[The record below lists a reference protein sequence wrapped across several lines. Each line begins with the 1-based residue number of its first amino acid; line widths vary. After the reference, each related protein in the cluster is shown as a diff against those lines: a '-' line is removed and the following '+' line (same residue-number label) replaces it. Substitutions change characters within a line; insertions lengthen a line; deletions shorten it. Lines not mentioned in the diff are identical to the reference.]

1 MPYSIRTEDGIQINN
16 IPDNILQD
24 DNILKER
31 VEKARQERQPQPS
44 GVFESETQTETI
56 TQPQQPEKEYAGFFD
71 SAIGAFG
78 DTVDISKLGFK
89 AALPGTTAE
98 ESYADYEAK
107 QALKPQRTRFSYAD
121 IEDAFKT
128 GGFEGAKELLK
139 QLPGGFGEAAGMIAP
154 MLAAART
161 GAMVGSVVPGV
172 GSVLG
177 GIVGAALSSY
187 FPQFGGNISEQAQK
201 DIKEGKPVDIDT
213 ATAALYTI
221 PQVALDIIPF
231 GLGSIKRLAGMEKAL
246 PPGVLRARIAKE
258 GAIPTAVKG
267 FVTVGGQEVPAE
279 IGQEMIT
286 KIQAGND
293 FLDEESIK
301 EYKEVAALSFLT
313 GGIGVPGALQRRTD
327 AQQAIQTE
335 SDAGNIPPLMTEVPP
350 TKEEEEDS
358 RTNIVKD
365 KKEIKF
371 DKESA
376 AALETV
382 NQLASN
388 INKLDLENANIKAQ
402 GIPDWKKVQDTK
414 VNTQQINFFL
424 DKIAEQ
430 RFTTREFAEEALK
443 GQYNF
448 NPSLKGLLQIQENE
462 DGTFSVTKAIAE
474 AISDLP
480 RDEEDKKET
489 KNITKLKAKLA
500 KEPIETTWAAYTTQ
514 DTPWASLKKEDQRRF
529 TQAKKENKIT
539 TGLIEDIQSN
549 ITVSGSVQTA
559 KAELAK
565 AKEAQIKKDK
575 KEIKKANAQINAG
588 KEVTTL
594 PDTITKEDAAVLDA
608 KKKLDAEEKLL
619 KFLGKEGIQSNATQ
633 PEGTLDTQVVSS
645 ETVID
650 EEITLPGQGKRT
662 AAQKNEDQRNID
674 IFNKLEETKGNAD
687 TPYAGLNAEG
697 NINPPS
703 KSDIR
708 SSFAPILNQMEKND
722 EKQKLIQDKVTAS
735 AIYIGGNKG
744 IAQAKNSLAEYVLGD
759 NATTK
764 EKDNFINEN
773 YAIRQLYESRRE
785 VDKNYLDLKGGA
797 KKADAA
803 IRKSRNIAITP
814 KQKTLNLDVN
824 TLDSVV
830 QNDINN
836 SIISQENVKNLYG
849 KGIGV
854 NNYQGAIPTVK
865 NILKTNLVSSQFATI
880 PEKTF
885 KDVTRSIIRNNAEK
899 IDEPMVKKE
908 TDRRIKEFDK
918 NETSN
923 AIKEIK
929 NLSLD
934 FKRNDSKSNW
944 EIPEFLKTGAVF
956 GSTETVYETV
966 FLNNPV
972 VVNIDGWIRVVYQ
985 NYTYEQAA
993 DNLLTGASQYSNDR
1007 GLFPVPKKVLK
1018 ERQKLRDE
1026 FINSAIMQTYIKTYN
1041 LNPSQE
1047 IADFESSMAR
1057 GNYLAA
1063 NITSAGSISDKAA
1076 KDQRTYKATDA
1087 DRIKEQVK
1095 REAKIA
1101 KDRAEEYSIQK
1112 NIESNKYDPTESKDA
1127 NRFTEDEVKGAIG
1140 TGITDRVDVETGL
1153 LSDESPIDPYF
1164 RRTVNN
1170 QTGLMQYVF
1179 DVEVENASLEN
1190 IKETA
1195 QRKEP
1200 LTNNQTETIVDSWVT
1215 LSQANFVSNIG
1226 SGRDSAFSQDR
1237 DIVNVDYEL
1246 GAAFN
1251 NYNVMGIGSSN
1262 YIISSPDYRESRD
1275 LREGQQFHPAMS
1287 ILMGEGELQ
1296 EVWESPTIGEAIDKG
1311 ISILE
1316 RNISRTGRLLEEFSP
1331 AVFRKWINNKDIEYE
1346 ELAKIPPQTTSDS
1359 EFEEFVPEV
1368 LSVILPSGNTQV
1380 ESQVDAV
1387 PAGIG
1392 IIALSRSLENQ
1403 LQNLKA
1409 LDNVKNIKYQEIK
1422 KLGKNSG
1429 AAGMYSRMLDNLET
1443 SKAIIANQ
1451 STLSF
1456 NPRILTERFDNGL
1469 STFIHETKH
1478 AATVNGLAILPS
1490 FENLVYSL
1498 KNLGLLKSMANDQML
1513 ENILLKGGM
1522 ASEEVLKKLI
1532 NNDGVKLN
1540 SPLVAY
1546 VEFMAEGEREPL
1558 SYGDNF
1564 KLGSLDIIE
1573 DGNLTGLVIKNGIQS
1588 SKNTL
1593 RIVEELIKEGGN
1605 TVSGALRKRADA
1617 ETGAKR
1623 LKIMSSN
1630 PIDSNRFY
1638 VGKRVDNEG
1647 DSTKVY
1653 ASVSFQPIYY
1663 ADIPTT
1669 RINQLASD
1677 GFRRDLIDAYYYKT
1691 LINNMRTGKIS
1702 TSGVNSRE
1710 VLAAQLLDK
1719 DAKSENV
1726 FLMGTLSQK
1735 NVEINNQILNKAR
1748 DAAKERGLRFYG
1760 LFNIKEFY
1768 AELQTNP
1775 GFSKFL
1781 ASIESVLTKEQI
1793 EQLANPSTQ
1802 KGYEWVNREATKLF
1816 NLLQDSLLM
1825 LGKMLGINVDNTLLS
1840 DSIAA
1845 ASSLYN
1851 VGGSTQIKF
1860 KKEGFGI
1867 FRRVKTENYDITR
1880 EEEIRNA
1887 LLTNEESAEI
1897 TKIKTEEAQGE
1908 RKELPEN
1915 FNLYDNSFAAFQ
1927 EFRKQKESS
1936 NDFEIFS
1943 FGEDYTIDESFE
1955 NIAKKEIKKSRV
1967 KAQGK
1972 ETINVA
1978 TPIGNIVLKVTQ
1990 KQLKELR
1997 TARKEREKSFNAARK
2012 SSVSSEQLVINSA
2025 KKIDREDH
2033 SYFKSFKSLMKSMFN
2048 DPNKFWED
2056 IEIKYVN
2063 AKAPLRRWEANLRR
2077 SKMLKVGVEGY
2088 NDAYNQ
2094 LVLTFGKAD
2103 NLLKDYLYEPLQNYA
2118 TSLQSYIDIIGESNL
2133 SYKEEANAKAFLQE
2147 LMTAQTAQERRK
2159 VLGWKN
2165 KPLNKANIIQLPDGS
2180 LTSPADM
2187 RNDIFKIITTLDF
2200 KSMSE
2205 QERTDAIKKYRN
2217 NLITLTDNNTKF
2229 SGQPSVDALG
2239 YSPTGIKSID
2249 ITSEE
2254 YNGSVLTYAQEEA
2267 FVKQYK
2273 DLKKSNPKVHKAIK
2287 EFTTVQSVVQ
2297 KQTMKLNVMGNF
2309 TPAGALNIID
2319 LYDWNFYIP
2328 LKGAKQASEIDIDP
2342 STTLLS
2348 KELQKLE
2355 ASFTGSSTQAE
2366 NPFHQTIIDATVAS
2380 NRAGRVNFTQ
2390 AVYNAISTEVE
2401 YDKRDT
2407 IDTPKKPRLL
2417 DGEIVER
2424 FSYNERYNPNTQAEI
2439 KKLVGRKDTILHLA
2453 DNGDVIVMRIN
2464 DENMIRAIRGEFKA
2478 RSWIV
2483 DASNTFTG
2491 FMGQMHTRFNPPFAP
2506 LNVIRDAVTDF
2517 IYLSTDLGIS
2527 DGVGFANNIAQQL
2540 TKGGF
2545 QDTWKIAFMY
2555 TKGNIQGIR
2564 DLVKDEEKKGNM
2576 YPREMMEYLTNGGI
2590 ISFSQALSNEGAQR
2604 KLDKLLNQGT
2614 IFKGRKAAVEFF
2626 DGYMGAFELAT
2637 RVAAYTTFKS
2647 NYLAKNN
2654 AGPNPSP
2661 ELLKAAQSE
2670 ATVYAKRLSNFEE
2683 VGISGTTL
2691 GGYFM
2696 FFRPSAVGAARAFE
2710 TFGVMFQDINTA
2722 AQTLPDYIK
2731 KDATRYKTWADD
2743 FNKRKSAAQT
2753 ATGSLLGFGATMFAL
2768 SVLLSGDD
2776 EDRRNKTLND
2786 DLQRWSRFMRFD
2798 ISGITGNPDDV
2809 FQFPWGFGPGG
2820 IAAIGAQMAGLFTAR
2835 ENTPGSVL
2843 GNIIA
2848 IGMDSFLPL
2857 PLSRM
2862 NPLDEPLPFAL
2873 DTISPSAIR
2882 PLIEFTWNKN
2892 AFGQQIYRARSR
2904 GFGSAYVSG
2913 DNIAESYKDSSAW
2926 LLENTGINWS
2936 PNSVH
2941 FFLNNYV
2948 DGLSKISSN
2957 LYSMGLLAVGEK
2969 NFNPK
2974 TDVPGA
2980 FLNSFIS
2987 RYSKVDQRAYG
2998 RITEELSEL
3007 ENDLKIFQIANPEL
3021 YNNYIMKNPNVP
3033 YIITRYNTLKASL
3046 NKLNKLA
3053 NDTRQ
3058 TRRLTAKQRENNL
3071 KPIKDM
3077 QIIVK
3082 KNIVKE
3088 MESLLELRK

>member
-31 VEKARQERQPQPS
+31 VEKARQERQTQPS
-44 GVFESETQTETI
+44 GVFESETQTETETI
-56 TQPQQPEKEYAGFFD
+56 TQPQQPEKVYPKFFD
-71 SAIGAFG
+71 SLIGATG
-78 DTVDISKLGFK
+78 DTYAISKLGFK
-89 AALPGTTAE
+89 AALPGTTSE
-98 ESYADYEAK
+98 ESYADYEAE

-213 ATAALYTI
+213 ATAALATI

-231 GLGSIKRLAGMEKAL
+231 GLGPIKRLAGMEKAL

-279 IGQEMIT
+279 VAQEMIT
-286 KIQAGND
+286 KIQAGNE

-313 GGIGVPGALQRRTD
+313 GGIGVPGALQRRAD

-335 SDAGNIPPLMTEVPP
+335 SDAGNIPPLMTDVPP

-448 NPSLKGLLQIQENE
+448 SPSLKGSLQIQENE

-549 ITVSGSVQTA
+549 ITVS
-559 KAELAK
+559 
-565 AKEAQIKKDK
+565 
-575 KEIKKANAQINAG
+575 
-588 KEVTTL
+588 
-594 PDTITKEDAAVLDA
+594 DTITKEDAAVLDA

-633 PEGTLDTQVVSS
+633 PEGEKQSALEREKFEENQKKWARKSAQTRYQEGQKDYRGNPTTPGELIRFYHATSASDDYNTFKPGGRGNAIYISPSPEEAQSIAFEYENTQTGASSVRNLNPKGGSRVLPVYARVENAWDYENADDVNKLYSAILKQKGINEAERFKKGINEGIYQATEDNTDIIQQLGYDGFYIQEGPKIDFRGVVVSEATGVKNLGVFNPNQLKS
-645 ETVID
+645 VYNKGTFSRKNDDIYDNIPSTQAVSLETFID
-650 EEITLPGQGKRT
+650 EETTLPGQGKRT
-662 AAQKNEDQRNID
+662 AAQKNEDRRNID

-814 KQKTLNLDVN
+814 KQKALNLDVN
-824 TLDSVV
+824 TLDSIV

-966 FLNNPV
+966 FLDNPV

-993 DNLLTGASQYSNDR
+993 DNLLTGASQYSDDR

-1026 FINSAIMQTYIKTYN
+1026 FINSAIIQTYIKTYN

-1063 NITSAGSISDKAA
+1063 NITSAGPISDKAA

-1101 KDRAEEYSIQK
+1101 KDRAQDFNLQK
-1112 NIESNKYDPTESKDA
+1112 NISSNKYDPTESKDA

-1164 RRTVNN
+1164 RKTEAT
-1170 QTGLMQYVF
+1170 TGLMQYVF
-1179 DVEVENASLEN
+1179 DVEVESASLLN

-1215 LSQANFVSNIG
+1215 LSQANFVNNIG

-1251 NYNVMGIGSSN
+1251 NYDVIGIGSSN
-1262 YIISSPDYRESRD
+1262 YIISSPDYGQSRD
-1275 LREGQQFHPAMS
+1275 QREGQQFHPAMS

-1296 EVWESPTIGEAIDKG
+1296 EVWGSPTIGEAIDKG

-1346 ELAKIPPQTTSDS
+1346 ELAKIPPQTTLDS

-1368 LSVILPSGNTQV
+1368 LSLILPSGNTQV

-1409 LDNVKNIKYQEIK
+1409 LDNVENIKYQKIE
-1422 KLGKNSG
+1422 KLKKNSG

-1451 STLSF
+1451 SALSF

-1498 KNLGLLKSMANDQML
+1498 KNLGLLKNMANDQIL
-1513 ENILLKGGM
+1513 NNILLNGGM

-1558 SYGDNF
+1558 SYKDNF

-1617 ETGAKR
+1617 RTGAKR
-1623 LKIMSSN
+1623 LKIMSSK

-1677 GFRRDLIDAYYYKT
+1677 GFRRDLIDAYYYNT
-1691 LINNMRTGKIS
+1691 LINDMRTGKIS

-1710 VLAAQLLDK
+1710 VLAEQLLDK
-1719 DAKSENV
+1719 NAKNENT

-1748 DAAKERGLRFYG
+1748 NAAKERGLRFYG

-1802 KGYEWVNREATKLF
+1802 KGYEWVNREATKFF

-1851 VGGSTQIKF
+1851 VGGSTKIKF
-1860 KKEGFGI
+1860 KKEGLGVFS
-1867 FRRVKTENYDITR
+1867 RVKTKNYDITR
-1880 EEEIRNA
+1880 EEEIRDA

-1915 FNLYDNSFAAFQ
+1915 FNLYDSSFAAFQ
-1927 EFRKQKESS
+1927 EFRKQKENS

-1997 TARKEREKSFNAARK
+1997 TARKEREKSFDKEVKAKATT
-2012 SSVSSEQLVINSA
+2012 EQLDKNRA
-2025 KKIDREDH
+2025 KKNEQRDD

-2048 DPNKFWED
+2048 DPNKFWEN

-2077 SKMLKVGVEGY
+2077 SNMLKVGVEGY

-2118 TSLQSYIDIIGESNL
+2118 SSLQSYIDIFEAENLGPGIKSPKAEAEAAIGNL
-2133 SYKEEANAKAFLQE
+2133 MQ
-2147 LMTAQTAQERRK
+2147 AQTAQERRK

-2187 RNDIFKIITTLDF
+2187 RSDIFKIITTLDF

-2249 ITSEE
+2249 ITSDE
-2254 YNGSVLTYAQEEA
+2254 YNASTFTYAQEEK
-2267 FVKQYK
+2267 FIRLHEK
-2273 DLKKSNPKVHKAIK
+2273 LKKSNPKVYKAIEK
-2287 EFTTVQSVVQ
+2287 LLKVQSVVQ

-2309 TPAGALNIID
+2309 TPIGAQNIID
-2319 LYDWNFYIP
+2319 LYDWNYYIP
-2328 LKGAKQASEIDIDP
+2328 LKGVKQASEIDIDP

-2355 ASFTGSSTQAE
+2355 ASFMGSTVESEDT
-2366 NPFHQTIIDATVAS
+2366 FLQTVMDATVAA

-2401 YDKRDT
+2401 
-2407 IDTPKKPRLL
+2407 
-2417 DGEIVER
+2417 
-2424 FSYNERYNPNTQAEI
+2424 
-2439 KKLVGRKDTILHLA
+2439 
-2453 DNGDVIVMRIN
+2453 
-2464 DENMIRAIRGEFKA
+2464 
-2478 RSWIV
+2478 
-2483 DASNTFTG
+2483 
-2491 FMGQMHTRFNPPFAP
+2491 
-2506 LNVIRDAVTDF
+2506 
-2517 IYLSTDLGIS
+2517 
-2527 DGVGFANNIAQQL
+2527 
-2540 TKGGF
+2540 
-2545 QDTWKIAFMY
+2545 
-2555 TKGNIQGIR
+2555 IQ
-2564 DLVKDEEKKGNM
+2564 
-2576 YPREMMEYLTNGGI
+2576 
-2590 ISFSQALSNEGAQR
+2590 
-2604 KLDKLLNQGT
+2604 
-2614 IFKGRKAAVEFF
+2614 
-2626 DGYMGAFELAT
+2626 
-2637 RVAAYTTFKS
+2637 
-2647 NYLAKNN
+2647 
-2654 AGPNPSP
+2654 
-2661 ELLKAAQSE
+2661 
-2670 ATVYAKRLSNFEE
+2670 
-2683 VGISGTTL
+2683 
-2691 GGYFM
+2691 
-2696 FFRPSAVGAARAFE
+2696 
-2710 TFGVMFQDINTA
+2710 
-2722 AQTLPDYIK
+2722 
-2731 KDATRYKTWADD
+2731 
-2743 FNKRKSAAQT
+2743 
-2753 ATGSLLGFGATMFAL
+2753 
-2768 SVLLSGDD
+2768 
-2776 EDRRNKTLND
+2776 
-2786 DLQRWSRFMRFD
+2786 
-2798 ISGITGNPDDV
+2798 
-2809 FQFPWGFGPGG
+2809 
-2820 IAAIGAQMAGLFTAR
+2820 
-2835 ENTPGSVL
+2835 
-2843 GNIIA
+2843 
-2848 IGMDSFLPL
+2848 
-2857 PLSRM
+2857 
-2862 NPLDEPLPFAL
+2862 
-2873 DTISPSAIR
+2873 
-2882 PLIEFTWNKN
+2882 
-2892 AFGQQIYRARSR
+2892 
-2904 GFGSAYVSG
+2904 
-2913 DNIAESYKDSSAW
+2913 
-2926 LLENTGINWS
+2926 
-2936 PNSVH
+2936 
-2941 FFLNNYV
+2941 
-2948 DGLSKISSN
+2948 
-2957 LYSMGLLAVGEK
+2957 
-2969 NFNPK
+2969 
-2974 TDVPGA
+2974 
-2980 FLNSFIS
+2980 
-2987 RYSKVDQRAYG
+2987 
-2998 RITEELSEL
+2998 
-3007 ENDLKIFQIANPEL
+3007 
-3021 YNNYIMKNPNVP
+3021 
-3033 YIITRYNTLKASL
+3033 
-3046 NKLNKLA
+3046 
-3053 NDTRQ
+3053 
-3058 TRRLTAKQRENNL
+3058 
-3071 KPIKDM
+3071 
-3077 QIIVK
+3077 
-3082 KNIVKE
+3082 
-3088 MESLLELRK
+3088 